1 MIRRRGRGN
10 SRRIVISSSTTDLL
24 SVDGNAAD
32 GDGQP
37 DGHCAAAIGSGSG
50 HDSRNRRGTMTT
62 SSSSA
67 SLLHRQRIEVK
78 VVRRHGVRGLLDV
91 HRLRL
96 RLAHARVVEV
106 QRRQVPADVLHAQP
120 VHHPGGKV
128 VAGREVVLAALQRP
142 RVVAVV
148 GLEGVAGEEE
158 GALLAQ
164 RHAVVED
171 IFSHL
176 VVVQQL
182 GDLVAIMRCGGGGL
196 GAKYKHE
203 LEREFSMGN

>member
-1 MIRRRGRGN
+1 
-10 SRRIVISSSTTDLL
+10 
-24 SVDGNAAD
+24 
-32 GDGQP
+32 
-37 DGHCAAAIGSGSG
+37 
-50 HDSRNRRGTMTT
+50 MTT

-67 SLLHRQRIEVK
+67 ALLHRQRVEVK

-120 VHHPGGKV
+120 VHHPRGKV